1 MTIIYDHGKS
11 LENRYSDHRG
21 NMFQYSNIPSWFYL
35 YRKQKVFIM
44 VGLQAGIK
52 TTLDKSVS
60 THVENLIYNILLEG
74 YGQPDVGNIA
84 VEKVKQQI
92 KNTPITD
99 TVDGIEPDIVI
110 DTIYTDVSSHR
121 VSDDGIQYQIGWFN
135 ETSARLAAMLEY
147 GVHVDTNL
155 VTRRQLLSPL
165 IHDNIPNSLKNDIV
179 NILKIKLKNGIAEI

>member
-1 MTIIYDHGKS
+1 
-11 LENRYSDHRG
+11 
-21 NMFQYSNIPSWFYL
+21 
-35 YRKQKVFIM
+35 M

-52 TTLDKSVS
+52 TTLNKSV
-60 THVENLIYNILLEG
+60 TTKVENLIYNILLEG

-92 KNTPITD
+92 ENTPITD
-99 TVDGIEPDIVI
+99 TVDGIDPDIVV

-121 VSDDGIQYQIGWFN
+121 VADDGIQYQIGWFN

-165 IHDNIPNSLKNDIV
+165 IHDNVPNSLKNDIV
-179 NILKIKLKNGIAEI
+179 NILKIKLKNGITEI